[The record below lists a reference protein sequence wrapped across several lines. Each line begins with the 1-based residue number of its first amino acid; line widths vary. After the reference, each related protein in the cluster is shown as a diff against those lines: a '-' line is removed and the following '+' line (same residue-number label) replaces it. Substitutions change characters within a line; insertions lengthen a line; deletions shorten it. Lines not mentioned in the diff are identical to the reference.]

1 MCADSLAS
9 SALNDLTPQELQ
21 IALLLVEGRTRR
33 EAANALFLSPKTIEY
48 HLRNVCNKLGISTRA
63 GATMFAMEHN
73 LL

>member
-48 HLRNVCNKLGISTRA
+48 HLRNVYNKLGISTRDELRA
-63 GATMFAMEHN
+63 ALRPGDG
-73 LL
+73 